1 MATFLD
7 ISGLQGFSNIFAFL
21 FVFLIIYGVLAA
33 TKVFSDNKTL
43 YLLLALIIAVFT
55 LFSPIA
61 VGTIEYIAPWVAIFA
76 LFAVFLMIASQMF
89 GNTGMEGLGEAKP
102 AIFVVLILIV
112 VVGALGYI
120 RDQVKAPGDDGV
132 DADFSKTKTVLL
144 HPKVLGAVFVLLISI
159 FTVVLLAGRAPLIGG
174 HH

>member
-21 FVFLIIYGVLAA
+21 FVFLVVYGVLAA

-43 YLLLALIIAVFT
+43 YLLLALLFAIFT
-55 LFSPIA
+55 LLSPIA
-61 VGTIEYIAPWVAIFA
+61 IGVVEYISPWIAIIT
-76 LFAVFLMIASQMF
+76 LFVVFLVIASQMF
-89 GNTGMEGLGEAKP
+89 GYSGMDGLGDSKI

-120 RDQVKAPGDDGV
+120 RDQVKAPGDEGG
-132 DADFSKTKTVLL
+132 DADFSKTGTVLL
-144 HPKVLGAVFVLLISI
+144 HPKILGAVFVLIISI
-159 FTVVLLAGRAPLIGG
+159 FTVVLLAGRAPLMGG